1 MLAPTPANQNLRT
14 ALHAC
19 RLKGVDIEFM
29 RRLQPYVN
37 LIPVIA
43 KADTMTVAERDAF
56 RRLIL
61 SELKA
66 KGVKIFELEAP
77 KVVLH

>member
-1 MLAPTPANQNLRT
+1 
-14 ALHAC
+14 
-19 RLKGVDIEFM
+19 VDIEFM

-61 SELKA
+61 AELRNA
-66 KGVKIFELEAP
+66 GVRIFELDAP
-77 KVVLH
+77 RVSMPPPSIS